1 MTIKRVEGIRYGVE
15 DMPEC
20 IEFLEHWGLE
30 KLESG
35 ETGAEF
41 KTPENQTISLR
52 LKTDPVLPPTNEDGP
67 TAKRNYLGCGHEGG
81 FEPAW
86 PRTRH

>member
-35 ETGAEF
+35 EKGAEF

-52 LKTDPVLPPTNEDGP
+52 LKTDLFSLPPMK
-67 TAKRNYLGCGHEGG
+67 TARLPEKLPGVWTLRRL
-81 FEPAW
+81 
-86 PRTRH
+86 

>member
-52 LKTDPVLPPTNEDGP
+52 LKTDPVLPPTNEDG
-67 TAKRNYLGCGHEGG
+67 RLHWWEGEQGRFSDEVKWFG
-81 FEPAW
+81 F
-86 PRTRH
+86 RVS